1 MLNGETLSGC
11 LCLQAEGELEEGG
24 MLSMLKRH
32 EVEIL
37 LKAGHGKAEVA
48 RLAGVSLCS
57 VKRIAQ
63 EGPVVHVDDHAERA
77 KRQIGRP
84 STVVTFRKQ
93 IVEILREQPDLASL
107 EILRRVRE
115 AGYRGGK
122 SALYS
127 LVASL
132 RPKPVRPLVRFEGL
146 AGEFSQHDFGQ
157 VDVEFLNGT
166 RQRIHFFA
174 SRLKYSRWVRISLV
188 KDETVETLV
197 RTLAEHLAS
206 WGGRPLLCV
215 FDRPKTVALKWGKNG
230 EVTEWN
236 PVFAYAT
243 LEMGVG
249 VELCWPYR
257 AQQKGSVE
265 NLVGFVKSSFFKVR
279 RFHDAEDLE
288 QQRGDWER
296 EVNEQRPCRATGVI
310 PAVRLAEEA
319 PRLRALKVQPEELAL
334 RIPVYVGPTGT
345 VVHDGHAYSMP
356 PEAISMPG
364 TLYLYAQRVR
374 IVAGRY
380 EAEHSRKFVAQES
393 SWLAE
398 HRAAMVSA
406 VSGKRGKRYLKRQQ
420 LLELGEPA
428 LRYLTEIVH
437 RRPRDWFHD
446 VDRLHQILQSHGP
459 EILRRAMEEGLKQQI
474 YGAFFVERSL
484 QAELS
489 FPQVVQ

>member
-1 MLNGETLSGC
+1 
-11 LCLQAEGELEEGG
+11 
-24 MLSMLKRH
+24 MLKRH
-32 EVEIL
+32 EVEVL
-37 LKAGHGKAEVA
+37 LKAGHRKTEVA
-48 RLAGVSLCS
+48 RMSGVSLRS
-57 VKRIAQ
+57 VKRIAREQ
-63 EGPVVHVDDHAERA
+63 PVVEADDKVERS

-84 STVVTFRKQ
+84 SAVQNFRKQ
-93 IVEILREQPDLASL
+93 VVEILKESPELASL

-115 AGYRGGK
+115 AGYQGGK
-122 SALYS
+122 TALYD

-132 RPKPVRPLVRFEGL
+132 RPKPAKPLVRFEGL
-146 AGEFSQHDFGQ
+146 PGEFSQHDFGE
-157 VDVEFLNGT
+157 VDVEFLNGA
-166 RQRIHFFA
+166 RERIHFFA
-174 SRLKYSRWVRISLV
+174 SRLKYSRWVRVSLV
-188 KDETVETLV
+188 EDEKVETLV
-197 RTLAEHLAS
+197 RTVAEHLAS

-215 FDRPKTVALKWGKNG
+215 FDRPKTIALKWRKNG

-257 AQQKGSVE
+257 AQEKGSVE

-279 RFHDAEDLE
+279 RFYDLEDLE
-288 QQRGDWER
+288 QQRRDWER
-296 EVNEQRPCRATGVI
+296 EVNEERPCRATGIV
-310 PAVRLAEEA
+310 PAVRLAEETL
-319 PRLRALKVQPEELAL
+319 RLRPLKVQPEELAL

-345 VVHDGHAYSMP
+345 VVHEGHAYSMP

-380 EAEHSRKFVAQES
+380 EAEHPRKFAAQEN

-398 HRAAMVSA
+398 HRAAMISA

-428 LRYLTEIVH
+428 LLYLTEIVH
-437 RRPRDWFHD
+437 RRPREWFGD
-446 VDRLHQILQSHGP
+446 VDRLHQLLQSFGP
-459 EILRRAMEEGLKQQI
+459 EVLRQAIEEALKQQI
-474 YGAFFVERSL
+474 YGAFFIERAL
-484 QAELS
+484 QSEFN

>member
-1 MLNGETLSGC
+1 
-11 LCLQAEGELEEGG
+11 
-24 MLSMLKRH
+24 MLKRH

-37 LKAGHGKAEVA
+37 LKAGHAKTEVA

-63 EGPVVHVDDHAERA
+63 EGAVVHVDDVAERA

-84 STVVTFRKQ
+84 STVQNFRKQ
-93 IVEILREQPDLASL
+93 VVEVLEQEPGLATL
-107 EILRRVRE
+107 EILRRARE
-115 AGYRGGK
+115 AGYEGGK
-122 SALYS
+122 TALYA

-132 RPKPVRPLVRFEGL
+132 RPKSAKPLVRFEGL
-146 AGEFSQHDFGQ
+146 PGEFSQHDFGQ
-157 VDVEFLNGT
+157 VQVNFLSGSC
-166 RQRIHFFA
+166 QQIHFFA
-174 SRLKYSRWVRISLV
+174 SRLKYSRFMRVSLV

-215 FDRPKTVALKWGKNG
+215 FDRPKTIALEWQRNG

-243 LEMGVG
+243 LELGVG

-279 RFHDAEDLE
+279 RFHDEEDLG
-288 QQRGDWER
+288 QQLQDWHH
-296 EVNEQRPCRATGVI
+296 EVNEQRRCRATGII
-310 PAVRLAEEA
+310 PTLRLAEEA

-345 VVHDGHAYSMP
+345 VVHEGHAYSMP

-364 TLYLYAQRVR
+364 TLYLYADRVR

-380 EAEHSRKFVAQES
+380 EAKHPRKLVAHEGS
-393 SWLAE
+393 SLAE
-398 HRAAMVSA
+398 HRAAMVAA

-420 LLELGEPA
+420 LMELGEPA
-428 LRYLTEIVH
+428 IRYLTEIVH
-437 RRPRDWFHD
+437 RRPGHWFED
-446 VDRLHQILQSHGP
+446 VDRLHRILQSHGA
-459 EILRRAMEEGLKQQI
+459 EVLRRAMEEGLKQQTF
-474 YGAFFVERSL
+474 GAMYVERSL

-489 FPQVVQ
+489 FSQGVQ

>member
-1 MLNGETLSGC
+1 
-11 LCLQAEGELEEGG
+11 
-24 MLSMLKRH
+24 MLKRH

-37 LKAGHGKAEVA
+37 LKAGHRKTEVA

-63 EGPVVHVDDHAERA
+63 ENPVVHVDEKAERT

-84 STVVTFRKQ
+84 STVATFRNQ
-93 IVEILREQPDLASL
+93 IVQILQQEPDLASL
-107 EILRRVRE
+107 EILRRMRG
-115 AGYRGGK
+115 AGYKGGK
-122 SALYS
+122 TVLYE

-132 RPKPVRPLVRFEGL
+132 RPKSAKPMVRFEGL
-146 AGEFSQHDFGQ
+146 PGEFSQHDFGEVVVQ
-157 VDVEFLNGT
+157 FLNGT

-174 SRLKYSRWVRISLV
+174 SRLKYSRAVRVSLV
-188 KDETVETLV
+188 MDEKVEALV
-197 RTLAEHLAS
+197 RTLAMHLAS

-215 FDRPKTVALKWGKNG
+215 FDRPKTIALEWGKNG
-230 EVTEWN
+230 VVTEWN
-236 PVFAYAT
+236 STFAYAT

-257 AQQKGSVE
+257 AQEKGSVE

-279 RFHDAEDLE
+279 RFYDEQDLE
-288 QQRGDWER
+288 QQRQDWER
-296 EVNEQRPCRATGVI
+296 EVNEERPCRATGVI
-310 PAVRLAEEA
+310 PALRLAEEA
-319 PRLRALKVQPEELAL
+319 PRLRPLKVQPEDLAL

-345 VVHDGHAYSMP
+345 VVYDGHAYSMP
-356 PEAISMPG
+356 PEAISMPA

-380 EAEHSRKFVAQES
+380 EAEHPRKFVAKEGS
-393 SWLAE
+393 SLAE
-398 HRAAMVSA
+398 HRAAMVAA
-406 VSGKRGKRYLKRQQ
+406 VSGKRGKRYLKRQH
-420 LLELGEPA
+420 LLELGDPA
-428 LRYLTEIVH
+428 NRYLTEIVH

-459 EILRRAMEEGLKQQI
+459 EVLRRAMEEGLKEQI
-474 YGAFFVERSL
+474 FGASYVERFL
-484 QAELS
+484 QQELS

>member
-1 MLNGETLSGC
+1 MLG
-11 LCLQAEGELEEGG
+11 
-24 MLSMLKRH
+24 MLKRH

-37 LKAGHGKAEVA
+37 LRAGHRKTEVA
-48 RLAGVSLCS
+48 RLTGVSLCS
-57 VKRIAQ
+57 VKRIA
-63 EGPVVHVDDHAERA
+63 EETPVVHVDDAAERT

-84 STVVTFRKQ
+84 STVQNFRKQ
-93 IVEILREQPDLASL
+93 VVGILEEMPDLASL

-122 SALYS
+122 TALYD

-132 RPKPVRPLVRFEGL
+132 RAKPAKPLVRFEGL
-146 AGEFSQHDFGQ
+146 PGEFSQHDFGE
-157 VDVEFLNGT
+157 VEVEFLNGT

-174 SRLKYSRWVRISLV
+174 SRLKYSRWVRVSLV
-188 KDETVETLV
+188 QDQKVETLV

-215 FDRPKTVALKWGKNG
+215 FDRPKTIALKWRKNG

-236 PVFAYAT
+236 PIFAYAT
-243 LEMGVG
+243 LEMGIG
-249 VELCWPYR
+249 VELCWPYQAR
-257 AQQKGSVE
+257 QKGSVE
-265 NLVGFVKSSFFKVR
+265 NLVGFVKSSLFKVR
-279 RFHDAEDLE
+279 RFYDREDLE
-288 QQRGDWER
+288 QQRRDWECD
-296 EVNEQRPCRATGVI
+296 VNEQRPCRATGII

-319 PRLRALKVQPEELAL
+319 PRLRGLKVQPEDLAL

-345 VVHDGHAYSMP
+345 VVHDGHPYSMP
-356 PEAISMPG
+356 PEAISMPA

-380 EAEHSRKFVAQES
+380 EAEHPRKFAGQES

-398 HRAAMVSA
+398 HRAAMISA

-428 LRYLTEIVH
+428 LQYLTEIVH
-437 RRPRDWFHD
+437 RRPREWFVD
-446 VDRLHQILQSHGP
+446 VDRLHQLLQSFGP
-459 EILRRAMEEGLKQQI
+459 EILRRAIEEGLKHQI
-474 YGAFFVERSL
+474 YGAFFIEKTL
-484 QAELS
+484 QAELN

>member
-1 MLNGETLSGC
+1 MWG
-11 LCLQAEGELEEGG
+11 
-24 MLSMLKRH
+24 MLKRH
-32 EVEIL
+32 EVEVL
-37 LKAGHGKAEVA
+37 LKAGHRKTEVA
-48 RLAGVSLCS
+48 RMSGVSLRS
-57 VKRIAQ
+57 VKRIA
-63 EGPVVHVDDHAERA
+63 EEEAVVHVDDEAERN

-84 STVVTFRKQ
+84 STVQNFRKQ
-93 IVEILREQPDLASL
+93 VLGILAESPDLPSL

-115 AGYRGGK
+115 AGYQGGK
-122 SALYS
+122 TALYD

-132 RPKPVRPLVRFEGL
+132 RPKSAKPMVRFEGL
-146 AGEFSQHDFGQ
+146 PGEFSQHDFGQ
-157 VDVEFLNGT
+157 VEVEFLDGT

-174 SRLKYSRWVRISLV
+174 SRLKYSRLVRVSLV

-215 FDRPKTVALKWGKNG
+215 FDRPKTIALEWRKNG

-279 RFHDAEDLE
+279 RFHDEEDLR
-288 QQRGDWER
+288 QQLVEWHH
-296 EVNEQRPCRATGVI
+296 EVNEERPCRANGII
-310 PAVRLAEEA
+310 PALRLAEEA
-319 PRLRALKVQPEELAL
+319 PRLRALKVQPEQLAL

-345 VVHDGHAYSMP
+345 VLYDGHAYSMP
-356 PEAISMPG
+356 PEAISMPA

-380 EAEHSRKFVAQES
+380 AAEHPRKFSAQENS
-393 SWLAE
+393 SLPE
-398 HRAAMVSA
+398 HRAAMVAA

-428 LRYLTEIVH
+428 ILYLTEIVH
-437 RRPRDWFHD
+437 RRPQQWFED
-446 VDRLHQILQSHGP
+446 VDRLHQILQRHGP

-474 YGAFFVERSL
+474 FGAFYVEKSL
-484 QAELS
+484 EPRLS
-489 FPQVVQ
+489 FPEVLQ

>member
-1 MLNGETLSGC
+1 
-11 LCLQAEGELEEGG
+11 
-24 MLSMLKRH
+24 MLKRH

-37 LKAGHGKAEVA
+37 LKAGHSKTEVA

-63 EGPVVHVDDHAERA
+63 ESPVVHVDDAAERNQ
-77 KRQIGRP
+77 RQIGRP
-84 STVVTFRKQ
+84 STVANFRKQ
-93 IVEILREQPDLASL
+93 VVGILQETPDLASL

-115 AGYRGGK
+115 AGYQGGK
-122 SALYS
+122 TALYA

-132 RPKPVRPLVRFEGL
+132 RPKPAKPLVRFEGL
-146 AGEFSQHDFGQ
+146 PGEFSQHDFGE
-157 VDVEFLNGT
+157 VEVEFLNGA

-174 SRLKYSRWVRISLV
+174 SRLKYSRFVRVSLV
-188 KDETVETLV
+188 KDETVESLV

-215 FDRPKTVALKWGKNG
+215 FDRPKTIALKWRKNG

-279 RFHDAEDLE
+279 RFHDEEDLQ
-288 QQRGDWER
+288 QQRRDWER
-296 EVNEQRPCRATGVI
+296 EVNEQRPCRATGII
-310 PAVRLAEEA
+310 PAVRLAEET
-319 PRLRALKVQPEELAL
+319 PRLRALKVQPTELAL

-345 VVHDGHAYSMP
+345 VLHDGHAYSMP
-356 PEAISMPG
+356 PEAISMPA

-374 IVAGRY
+374 IMAGRY
-380 EAEHSRKFVAQES
+380 EAEHPRKFVAHEGS
-393 SWLAE
+393 SLAE
-398 HRAAMVSA
+398 HRAAMVAA

-428 LRYLTEIVH
+428 IRYLTEIVH
-437 RRPRDWFHD
+437 RRPRQWFED

-459 EILRRAMEEGLKQQI
+459 EVLRRAMEEGLKQQI
-474 YGAFFVERSL
+474 FGAFYVERSL
-484 QAELS
+484 QPGLS
-489 FPQVVQ
+489 FPQGVQ